1 MTNTRMQNISNYE
14 SPILLLSVGVNNL
27 ISNSYDGNSLYRENL
42 KQHHLLHRN
51 IQGEV
56 FKNPL
61 LGFRRTRKA
70 VTRMEASSDR
80 EVSSLFKS

>member
-1 MTNTRMQNISNYE
+1 MTNTHMQNISNYE

-42 KQHHLLHRN
+42 NQHHLLHRN

-61 LGFRRTRKA
+61 LGFRWTRKA

>member
-1 MTNTRMQNISNYE
+1 MNHQYFCY
-14 SPILLLSVGVNNL
+14 SVGVNNL

-56 FKNPL
+56 FENPL

-80 EVSSLFKS
+80 EVIILWGCQIFT

>member
-1 MTNTRMQNISNYE
+1 MNHQYVCY
-14 SPILLLSVGVNNL
+14 SVGVNNL

-56 FKNPL
+56 FKNHL

-70 VTRMEASSDR
+70 VTHMEASSDR

>member
-1 MTNTRMQNISNYE
+1 MTNTCMQHISNYE

-27 ISNSYDGNSLYRENL
+27 ISNSYDGNSLYRVNL

>member
-1 MTNTRMQNISNYE
+1 MTNTHMQNISNYE

-27 ISNSYDGNSLYRENL
+27 TSNSYDGNSLYCENL

-51 IQGEV
+51 IQGED

-61 LGFRRTRKA
+61 LGFRWTRKA